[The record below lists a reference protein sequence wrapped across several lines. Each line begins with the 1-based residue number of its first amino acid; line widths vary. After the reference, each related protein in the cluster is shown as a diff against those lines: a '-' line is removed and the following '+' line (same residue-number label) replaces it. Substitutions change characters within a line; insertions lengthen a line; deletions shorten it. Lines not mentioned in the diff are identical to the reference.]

1 MADDPRVVVAGG
13 GPVGLALAAELGLR
27 GVPCTV
33 IERRS
38 EPHRIPKGQN
48 LTQRTL
54 DLFYS
59 WGIADELR
67 SRRLIRPGYPGNS
80 IVAYGDLMSGHWFA
94 GVYRTA
100 VDKYY
105 FQRSE
110 RLPQYLTEQVLRE
123 RLGEIPSVAVRS
135 GWSVEAVRQSEH
147 GAAVEIAERGGA
159 RRETI
164 EADYVVGCD
173 GSRSLV
179 RESAGLTS
187 SGTDYEQTMVLAV
200 FRSPALSEGLRRFP
214 PAYIYRVVHADLKGY
229 WRFFGRIDEHEGWF
243 FHAPV
248 GGMERSEEGVRALL
262 GEAAGFDFECS
273 FEHVGYWDLRVS
285 IADRFRAGRVFIA
298 GDAAHSHP
306 PYGGYGL
313 NTGFEDAANLG
324 WKLAA
329 ALQGWGG
336 EGLLDSYSEE
346 RQAVATGTAEEFIDS
361 RISVDRELFDRID
374 PERDAKEFA
383 RGWEAY
389 AQAGNT
395 HLNSYAPHYAGSSVI
410 EGPPGG
416 VTGAGATRSERARP
430 GHYLPPWQLAPGRNV
445 FEELGRGFSLIALNA
460 DAGGTA
466 SFERAAARRSIP
478 LKVVREP
485 SPEGRD
491 PYGAGL
497 VLVRPDGYVAW
508 TGNAAPSDADSV
520 MAKVTGR

>member
-1 MADDPRVVVAGG
+1 MADDPRVIVVGG
-13 GPVGLALAAELGLR
+13 GPVGLALAVELGLL
-27 GVPCTV
+27 GIPCTV
-33 IERRS
+33 VERRT

-67 SRRLIRPGYPGNS
+67 SRRLIPPGHPANS
-80 IVAYGDLMSGHWFA
+80 IVAYGDLMSEYWFN

-123 RLGEIPSVAVRS
+123 RLSDLPVVHVRT
-135 GWSVEAVRQSEH
+135 GWSAEAVRQSER
-147 GAAVEIAERGGA
+147 GAAVEIARDGDR

-164 EADYVVGCD
+164 EADYLVGCD
-173 GSRSLV
+173 GSRSRV
-179 RESAGLTS
+179 RENAGLNS
-187 SGTDYEQTMVLAV
+187 SGIDYEQTMVLAV
-200 FRSPALSEGLRRFP
+200 FRSPALSEGLMRFP

-229 WRFFGRIDEHEGWF
+229 WRFFGRIDEREGWF

-262 GEAAGFDFECS
+262 RQAAGFAFECS
-273 FEHVGYWDLRVS
+273 FEHIGYWDLRVA
-285 IADRFRAGRVFIA
+285 IADRFRAGRIFIA

-346 RQAVATGTAEEFIDS
+346 RQAVAESTAAEFIDS
-361 RISVDRELFDRID
+361 RISADRELFDRIH
-374 PERDAKEFA
+374 PERDAGEFA
-383 RGWEAY
+383 LGWEGY
-389 AQAGNT
+389 AEAGNT
-395 HLNSYAPHYAGSSVI
+395 HLNSYAPHYAGSTVI

-416 VTGAGATRSERARP
+416 VTGAGAARSDRARP
-430 GHYLPPWQLAPGRNV
+430 GHYLPPWRLTSGRNV
-445 FEELGRGFSLIALNA
+445 FEELGRGFSLVALGHGA
-460 DAGGTA
+460 AGIDR
-466 SFERAAARRSIP
+466 FDRAAARRGIP

-485 SPEGRD
+485 SPGDPGR
-491 PYGAGL
+491 YGANL

-508 TGNAAPSDADSV
+508 VGDTAPADADPIL
-520 MAKVTGR
+520 AKVTGR